1 MGAGPASLGG
11 PLAVGELP
19 PACGVTNGWLEQ
31 VGGPWPAIA
40 LLPVDDSMAV
50 VARPVDRR
58 SNSSGIMISVQG
70 AVGRVRGWAPVGNEG
85 AGAGAGVGVVGVGV
99 GVRVWEGVW
108 VRVRVRVWV
117 RVAIVTVQE
126 VVGLALGGR
135 YGLVTCWVR
144 GVLLVAC
151 GSPSWRQ

>member
-1 MGAGPASLGG
+1 M
-11 PLAVGELP
+11 
-19 PACGVTNGWLEQ
+19 
-31 VGGPWPAIA
+31 
-40 LLPVDDSMAV
+40 
-50 VARPVDRR
+50 
-58 SNSSGIMISVQG
+58 
-70 AVGRVRGWAPVGNEG
+70 APVGNEG

-99 GVRVWEGVW
+99 GVRVWEWVW

-117 RVAIVTVQE
+117 RVARVTVQE